1 MNLTLRLSRRSA
13 VPATEAR
20 AIQQPIRPVCLTR
33 AFVETGDE
41 RCPIAGIWSRLD
53 CDPIA
58 DDPESTRPA
67 MRRLRPWRA
76 FNTALTLHPYCL
88 V

>member
-1 MNLTLRLSRRSA
+1 MNIHVPILRNA
-13 VPATEAR
+13 PVCGCGGPVAR
-20 AIQQPIRPVCLTR
+20 PIRLTR
-33 AFVETGDE
+33 NFVETGDE
-41 RCPIAGIWSRLD
+41 RCPIAGIWSRLE

-67 MRRLRPWRA
+67 MRRLGPWRA
-76 FNTALTLHPYCL
+76 VHLPLTLPRYSL